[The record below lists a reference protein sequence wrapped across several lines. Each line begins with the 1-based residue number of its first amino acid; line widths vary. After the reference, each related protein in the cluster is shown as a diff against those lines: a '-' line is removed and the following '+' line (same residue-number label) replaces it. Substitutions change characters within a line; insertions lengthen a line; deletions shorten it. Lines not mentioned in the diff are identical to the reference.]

1 MKEKIEKRIAEHID
15 VIKIVDSNQITN
27 ISNLIIK
34 AFKDEKRLFIFGNGG
49 SAADAVHLSAEF
61 AGRYLFD
68 RPPLPAFALN
78 ANISTMTA
86 IANDYSYETIFER
99 QIEAYVKSGDIVI
112 GISTSG
118 NSGNVLKAIKKAK
131 ELNAV
136 TVGFSG
142 TRGELKNIVDHSL
155 TVDSMD
161 TPRIQEAYMFAGHMI
176 CEIVEEEL
184 YGNE

>member
-1 MKEKIEKRIAEHID
+1 MKEKIKKRINEHTA
-15 VIKIVDSNQITN
+15 VIKILDLDQIMN

-34 AFKDEKRLFIFGNGG
+34 AFKDEKRLFLFGNGG

-86 IANDYSYETIFER
+86 VANDYSYETIFER
-99 QIEAYVKSGDIVI
+99 QIQAYAKSGDIVI

-131 ELNAV
+131 ELNAI

-142 TRGELKNIVDHSL
+142 TKGELKNLVDHSL
-155 TVDSMD
+155 TIDSMD

-176 CEIVEEEL
+176 CELVEEEL
-184 YGNE
+184 YGKK